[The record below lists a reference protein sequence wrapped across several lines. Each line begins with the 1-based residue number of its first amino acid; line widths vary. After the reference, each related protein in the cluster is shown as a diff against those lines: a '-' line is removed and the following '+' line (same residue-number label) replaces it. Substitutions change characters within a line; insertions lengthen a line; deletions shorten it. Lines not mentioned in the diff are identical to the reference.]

1 MSEHNLILEFYK
13 PTYNLDFDY
22 DGDGGLDLHF
32 TNIKGEFFMTMNDS
46 YNSVYIEDEDCEFS
60 KGEMFATVD
69 LGDLVERIING
80 EFRQTNGKAVS
91 DWGKRFIGD
100 GEEQIEFN
108 GKNYADG
115 SLFWDDF
122 FKEMSKDEIK
132 DFMTFCE
139 DYLDLPNIEVDT
151 VSNKYD
157 FENGK
162 VELKS
167 NGKWSITVNDDYTII
182 LVDKFTCNSTDACDA
197 YYVASS
203 ESDEDDFYESKK
215 SVHKSL
221 KESSKILAKN
231 KKGKVVGYIEP
242 QKDGSFGYAFGSPS
256 QKEVIM
262 FYVDTLEQAKDRIAE
277 HSYDDVIFE
286 SKKSTRKS
294 IKESKVDFQSV
305 IDKVLPKEY
314 AKNKNAYRYALS
326 CVTSLYN
333 EDEYD
338 SDSAKVYFL
347 NCYISDLFPSW
358 VDELGEEEIDAFA
371 NALYDGTMKWS
382 DIDSSWFES
391 KKSARKNLKEGISAF
406 NKAIAKKYNETEPN
420 SVGQYYLDWR
430 FDLQDEKDNIEA
442 IADRCGVTVEFQ
454 SDEGYFEVFEESK
467 KSARKSLKES
477 KLYTYMI
484 GVEPNDWTIDDT
496 KACKK
501 YGITCKGYY
510 VLGDY
515 EGMVLV
521 GTLSDIE
528 NFVENYF
535 GAGIAEDYLC
545 PYNTFDFEDGD
556 WITGSWYES
565 KKSAKKSLKEYLVK
579 GLDVDFVVDHL
590 LSLEDLDNFDLI
602 NKLSDL
608 WEVYNKSWRK
618 FNKSLSDLWKVTK
631 DIEKLDSFDKTCEEI
646 IDAWYDDIEKI
657 FYSDDNLENLKL
669 NFGFEGNDIF

>member
-80 EFRQTNGKAVS
+80 EFRQTNGKAIN
-91 DWGKRFIGD
+91 DWSKRFIGD

-122 FKEMSKDEIK
+122 FKEMPKDEIK

-151 VSNKYD
+151 VSDKYD

-167 NGKWSITVNDDYTII
+167 NGKWGITVNDDYTII
-182 LVDKFTCNSTDACDA
+182 SVDKFTCNSTDACDA
-197 YYVASS
+197 YDVASS
-203 ESDEDDFYESKK
+203 ESDEDDYYESKK
-215 SVHKSL
+215 SARKSL
-221 KESSKILAKN
+221 KEGINDELIATSSDGETTLYLSDERQANHGKDPHYEFKLGENGYFTRYIRCDDERCENVVLDWIKEFDLDISKSEISKI
-231 KKGKVVGYIEP
+231 
-242 QKDGSFGYAFGSPS
+242 
-256 QKEVIM
+256 
-262 FYVDTLEQAKDRIAE
+262 
-277 HSYDDVIFE
+277 
-286 SKKSTRKS
+286 
-294 IKESKVDFQSV
+294 IK
-305 IDKVLPKEY
+305 LH
-314 AKNKNAYRYALS
+314 
-326 CVTSLYN
+326 
-333 EDEYD
+333 
-338 SDSAKVYFL
+338 
-347 NCYISDLFPSW
+347 
-358 VDELGEEEIDAFA
+358 
-371 NALYDGTMKWS
+371 
-382 DIDSSWFES
+382 ES

-420 SVGQYYLDWR
+420 SAGQYYLDWR

-454 SDEGYFEVFEESK
+454 SNEGYFEVFEESK
-467 KSARKSLKES
+467 KSTR
-477 KLYTYMI
+477 
-484 GVEPNDWTIDDT
+484 N
-496 KACKK
+496 
-501 YGITCKGYY
+501 
-510 VLGDY
+510 
-515 EGMVLV
+515 
-521 GTLSDIE
+521 
-528 NFVENYF
+528 
-535 GAGIAEDYLC
+535 
-545 PYNTFDFEDGD
+545 
-556 WITGSWYES
+556 
-565 KKSAKKSLKEYLVK
+565 SLKEYLVK

-590 LSLEDLDNFDLI
+590 LSLEDLDNIDLI
-602 NKLSDL
+602 NKLGDL
-608 WEVYNKSWRK
+608 WEVYKKSWSK
-618 FNKSLSDLWKVTK
+618 FNKSLSDFWKVMK
-631 DIEKLDSFDKTCEEI
+631 NIEKLDSFDDTCKEI

-669 NFGFEGNDIF
+669 NYSFKGNDVFESLEEDI

>member
-80 EFRQTNGKAVS
+80 EFRQTNGKAIS
-91 DWGKRFIGD
+91 DWDKRFIGD

-108 GKNYADG
+108 GNNYADG

-122 FKEMSKDEIK
+122 FNEMPKDEIK
-132 DFMTFCE
+132 DFMIFCE
-139 DYLDLPNIEVDT
+139 DYLDLPNIEFDT
-151 VSNKYD
+151 VSDKYD

-167 NGKWSITVNDDYTII
+167 NGKWGITVNDDCTII
-182 LVDKFTCNSTDACDA
+182 SVDKFTCNSTDACDA

-203 ESDEDDFYESKK
+203 ESDEDNYYESKK
-215 SVHKSL
+215 SARKSL
-221 KESSKILAKN
+221 
-231 KKGKVVGYIEP
+231 
-242 QKDGSFGYAFGSPS
+242 
-256 QKEVIM
+256 
-262 FYVDTLEQAKDRIAE
+262 
-277 HSYDDVIFE
+277 
-286 SKKSTRKS
+286 
-294 IKESKVDFQSV
+294 KESKVDFQSV
-305 IDKVLPKEY
+305 IDRVLPKEY

-358 VDELGEEEIDAFA
+358 VDELGEEEIDVFA
-371 NALYDGTMKWS
+371 NALYYGTMKWS

-391 KKSARKNLKEGISAF
+391 E
-406 NKAIAKKYNETEPN
+406 
-420 SVGQYYLDWR
+420 
-430 FDLQDEKDNIEA
+430 
-442 IADRCGVTVEFQ
+442 
-454 SDEGYFEVFEESK
+454 
-467 KSARKSLKES
+467 KSARKSLKEEIMS
-477 KLYTYMI
+477 TKLFRFIQDLYDLHY
-484 GVEPNDWTIDDT
+484 
-496 KACKK
+496 
-501 YGITCKGYY
+501 ITEEQLNKFK
-510 VLGDY
+510 
-515 EGMVLV
+515 
-521 GTLSDIE
+521 TH
-528 NFVENYF
+528 
-535 GAGIAEDYLC
+535 
-545 PYNTFDFEDGD
+545 DF
-556 WITGSWYES
+556 S
-565 KKSAKKSLKEYLVK
+565 KKEIKVLEQNYEIYKTSNEFDEINNAIKSTVNMINSFKESLKEYLVK

-590 LSLEDLDNFDLI
+590 LSLEDLDNIDLI
-602 NKLSDL
+602 NKLGDL
-608 WEVYNKSWRK
+608 WEVYKKSWSK
-618 FNKSLSDLWKVTK
+618 FNKSLSDFWKVMK
-631 DIEKLDSFDKTCEEI
+631 NIEKLDSFDDTCKEI

-669 NFGFEGNDIF
+669 NYGFEGNDVF

>member
-80 EFRQTNGKAVS
+80 EFRQTNGKAIN
-91 DWGKRFIGD
+91 DWSKRFIGD

-115 SLFWDDF
+115 SLFWNDF
-122 FKEMSKDEIK
+122 FKEMPKDEIK

-167 NGKWSITVNDDYTII
+167 NGKWGITVNDDYTII
-182 LVDKFTCNSTDACDA
+182 SVDKFTCNSTDACDA
-197 YYVASS
+197 YDVASS
-203 ESDEDDFYESKK
+203 ESDEDDYYESKK
-215 SVHKSL
+215 SVRKNL
-221 KESSKILAKN
+221 KEEKVTDSLFQNVVFSMIKKFKLKKEYDVERPSWSVFNFRHKN
-231 KKGKVVGYIEP
+231 KDAQFAITFDERGHGDFLYGEVL
-242 QKDGSFGYAFGSPS
+242 AFGDEKDDIFKYKTDEVKVDSYNIE
-256 QKEVIM
+256 KECSNIIADCLA
-262 FYVDTLEQAKDRIAE
+262 FIDANKKITIFESEKSARKNLKEGISAFNKAIAKKYNETEPNSAGQYYLDWRFDLQDEKDNIEAIADRCGVTVE
-277 HSYDDVIFE
+277 FQSDEGYFEVFEE
-286 SKKSTRKS
+286 SKKSARKS

-305 IDKVLPKEY
+305 IDRVLPKEY

-391 KKSARKNLKEGISAF
+391 KKSA
-406 NKAIAKKYNETEPN
+406 
-420 SVGQYYLDWR
+420 
-430 FDLQDEKDNIEA
+430 
-442 IADRCGVTVEFQ
+442 
-454 SDEGYFEVFEESK
+454 
-467 KSARKSLKES
+467 
-477 KLYTYMI
+477 
-484 GVEPNDWTIDDT
+484 
-496 KACKK
+496 
-501 YGITCKGYY
+501 
-510 VLGDY
+510 
-515 EGMVLV
+515 
-521 GTLSDIE
+521 
-528 NFVENYF
+528 
-535 GAGIAEDYLC
+535 
-545 PYNTFDFEDGD
+545 
-556 WITGSWYES
+556 
-565 KKSAKKSLKEYLVK
+565 KKSLKEYLVK

-590 LSLEDLDNFDLI
+590 LSLEDLDNIDLI
-602 NKLSDL
+602 NKLGDL
-608 WEVYNKSWRK
+608 WEVYKKSWSK
-618 FNKSLSDLWKVTK
+618 FNKSLSDFWKVMK
-631 DIEKLDSFDKTCEEI
+631 NIEKLDSFDDTCKEI

-669 NFGFEGNDIF
+669 NYGFKGNDVF